1 MKQGRKPTRNEK
13 RVLSAVGKDWKEYQ
27 YLKTDTDA
35 KIITFISKRTKEKI
49 QVLTANPKKPELL
62 S

>member
-1 MKQGRKPTRNEK
+1 MKQGRKPTRTEK
-13 RVLSAVGKDWKEYQ
+13 MLLSAVGKDCEEQ
-27 YLKTDTDA
+27 QHPETETDA
-35 KIITFISKRTKEKI
+35 KNKNYISKRTNEKI

>member
-13 RVLSAVGKDWKEYQ
+13 MLLSAVGKDCKEYQ
-27 YLKTDTDA
+27 HLETDTDA
-35 KIITFISKRTKEKI
+35 KIITFISKCTKKKI
-49 QVLTANPKKPELL
+49 QILTANPRKPKLL